1 MNTLDI
7 ILYAVLDILSVLI
20 VGRCLFSFIAMMA
33 DSEFVYKINEALITV
48 TEPILLPFKKLLEI
62 IPIFSRIPV
71 DFSPFLALLV
81 ISLLQFLL

>member
-7 ILYAVLDILSVLI
+7 ILYSILDILSILI
-20 VGRCLFSFIAMMA
+20 VARCLFSFITMMA
-33 DSEFVYKINEALITV
+33 ESEIVYKINSALITV
-48 TEPILLPFKKLLEI
+48 TDPILLPFKKFLEL
-62 IPIFSRIPV
+62 IPVFSRIPV